1 MSWRCGR
8 RGEGGGRLR
17 RRGTC
22 GGQQQQHHRERQQF
36 LARPARGA
44 VQAGVLRVGRGDE
57 TPVGFRREDIA
68 ALPSRQCA
76 RRGTGTSDGRQG
88 AALAPSGVGRR
99 ASGEDASWVSEAVGA
114 EAAPAGLPRPFRGGR
129 NEKRDGRWAIPCS
142 ITAGGEVRLSSS
154 DRGFPAAV
162 RRWRP
167 CRGNRGTGWSG
178 RRCCRARGSWRGRC
192 RRSCATGRRSP

>member
-1 MSWRCGR
+1 MVGGVRAGDDCAAEERAAVSNSSITASGSSSLRVQRAARCR
-8 RGEGGGRLR
+8 RASCGSVAVMKHLWDSGGRTSR
-17 RRGTC
+17 HC
-22 GGQQQQHHRERQQF
+22 HRDS
-36 LARPARGA
+36 ARGA
-44 VQAGVLRVGRGDE
+44 ARVPVTEGRG
-57 TPVGFRREDIA
+57 RR
-68 ALPSRQCA
+68 LRH
-76 RRGTGTSDGRQG
+76 
-88 AALAPSGVGRR
+88 R

-129 NEKRDGRWAIPCS
+129 NEKRDGRWAIPFS

-167 CRGNRGTGWSG
+167 CRGNCGTGWSG